1 MANQIP
7 LKVILDDSNNTCGL
21 AQFGAS
27 DTLAVAIGGT
37 GLTTQGVCAFAQPG
51 INAVA
56 CKSTYIGICAAK
68 SEAAA
73 DENTYVGYAAGQNV
87 TTGCYHTIIG
97 SNAGDAI
104 TTCSGSV
111 LIGYNA
117 GTAITMGDF
126 NTLVGTA
133 AGAAVVT
140 ASNNTVIGYHAA
152 TATICS
158 NNVAI
163 GTCALVANTQGQGNI
178 AIGLKA
184 GATQVAAG
192 CNNIFIGSSAGAV
205 SLCRD
210 NIMIGNN
217 AGIAATTGGGNIMI
231 GACVGYG
238 VVGGDGNVY
247 IGDKAGLANT
257 SGNDNVFIGKCAGC
271 ASTASC
277 TLVIGNGTCD
287 LITGAF
293 NTPSLT
299 LDADTFVSNGKG
311 VVVGSTARQN
321 VVACASLQVLGTAL
335 CDSSMVLGIWAN
347 DAVGPTINFGKSR
360 NTTIGS
366 RTEVADDDIL
376 GPIGWTADDGVDMTN
391 QFARLGVRV
400 DDSAGPGK
408 NQVATEMFFGTSDTA
423 GNYSEKMVI
432 GPTGV
437 IKFSNAY
444 CFPTA
449 DGSADQ
455 VLCTD
460 GSGALKFVDMASSSQ
475 VWSTSGCFITT
486 PSDCFVGIST
496 TAPEELLHVFGG
508 DSGATAVNYKDI
520 VVENSGNAGISILAG
535 TTSCSAINF
544 GDSGDA
550 DIGQV
555 HYNHTCNN
563 MSFAVSGGVAV
574 TINNAKKVGIGTAA
588 PTQPLHVLHADNT
601 IAKFESSDATSAV
614 IIQDNG
620 STNEGNKI
628 VVVSD
633 AMSLYTAGSESMS
646 IDADGAI
653 TKPLNPAFLTCQT
666 TAQTNLTGDGT
677 FATVD
682 FGTEVFDQ
690 GGNLSGST
698 FTAPVAGRYQFTV
711 HLRAQGLLSG
721 HTAGFIY
728 MRTSNNNYQPW
739 FGNHYAWAS
748 VGEVEMASTM
758 ILDMDAADT
767 AYVQIYVAGS
777 TKVVDLPFG
786 AQVTFSGYLI
796 A

>member
-7 LKVILDDSNNTCGL
+7 IKVLKDGSDNTCGL
-21 AQFGAS
+21 AQFSAT

-68 SEAAA
+68 SEGAA

-104 TTCSGSV
+104 TTCSGAV

-117 GTAITMGDF
+117 GTAITFGDF
-126 NTLVGTA
+126 NTLIGTA

-140 ASNNTVIGYHAA
+140 ASNNTAIGYHAA

-293 NTPSLT
+293 NTPSLQINAALTVGVNDTGHDVKLFGASAGAFMLYDESADT
-299 LDADTFVSNGKG
+299 LDVRGATAAGPG
-311 VVVGSTARQN
+311 VLKLTTGELTN
-321 VVACASLQVLGTAL
+321 VDG
-335 CDSSMVLGIWAN
+335 G
-347 DAVGPTINFGKSR
+347 
-360 NTTIGS
+360 
-366 RTEVADDDIL
+366 IL
-376 GPIGWTADDGVDMTN
+376 G
-391 QFARLGVRV
+391 RLEFQAPL
-400 DDSAGPGK
+400 DSAGTDAILVAASIWAEADATFSATV
-408 NQVATEMFFGTSDTA
+408 NTTDLVFATATSATATEKLRLTS
-423 GNYSEKMVI
+423 
-432 GPTGV
+432 TGV
-437 IKFSNAY
+437 LKINSAY
-444 CFPTA
+444 CMPTA
-449 DGSADQ
+449 DGSAGYF
-455 VLCTD
+455 LCTD
-460 GSGALKFVDMASSSQ
+460 GSGALSFAALTSSP
-475 VWSTSGCFITT
+475 WSTSGCFITV
-486 PSDCFVGIST
+486 PNGCFVGVG
-496 TAPEELLHVFGG
+496 TATPDRTLHVFT
-508 DSGATAVNYKDI
+508 ATAGSVTPDATADDL
-520 VVENSGNAGISILAG
+520 VVENSGPGGLTIAVPDASAARIVFQSPSSTATADQFLWNYNSG
-535 TTSCSAINF
+535 TENLQLYI
-544 GDSGDA
+544 
-550 DIGQV
+550 
-555 HYNHTCNN
+555 
-563 MSFAVSGGVAV
+563 
-574 TINNAKKVGIGTAA
+574 
-588 PTQPLHVLHADNT
+588 DNT
-601 IAKFESSDATSAV
+601 LSMKW
-614 IIQDNG
+614 
-620 STNEGNKI
+620 EGGT
-628 VVVSD
+628 V
-633 AMSLYTAGSESMS
+633 
-646 IDADGAI
+646 
-653 TKPLNPAFLTCQT
+653 TKPGTPAFLTCQT
-666 TAQTNLTGDGT
+666 TAQSNLTGDGT

-711 HLRAQGLLSG
+711 HLRPQGLLSG

-739 FGNHYAWAS
+739 FGNPYAWAS